1 MSKRRSIFIIMAAL
15 LLLLTSCSS
24 GGQVMDGED
33 MVRSYTQISQDEAK
47 QMMEQDGTQ
56 IIVDVRTQEEYDS
69 GHIPGA
75 ICIPNESIGTEQP
88 KELPDLDQVILIYC
102 RSGNRSKQAAQKL
115 FDMGYTNVYEFGGIN
130 DWTGE
135 VVTETPDA
143 DTSQESEPE
152 NPQGT
157 VPAPADTLVG
167 EFDFSAEKVLLNSG
181 WEMPIIGT
189 GTWAL
194 SDEEAEN
201 STYYAL
207 KAGMRLIDTARYYQN
222 ETGVGK
228 GLARAIDEGIV
239 TREEVFITSK
249 IYGGDHDRAVKVI
262 DEALSDLN
270 VDYIDLMLIHQ
281 PGSDDAGVYKAMEEA
296 VERGKIHSIGISNYY
311 TKEQVE
317 EVLSFAEITPA
328 VIQNENHI
336 FYQNAELRDYVKQYG
351 IVMESWY
358 PFGGRGHTQESFEN
372 DVILDIAKDHG
383 KTAAQIILRWHLQD
397 GYIAIPGSSNPDH
410 IAENYDIFDFEL
422 SEDEMDRIRGID
434 EQRRYEHW

>member
-1 MSKRRSIFIIMAAL
+1 MAAL
-15 LLLLTSCSS
+15 FLLLTSCSS
-24 GGQVMDGED
+24 AGQVMDGED

-135 VVTETPDA
+135 VITETPDA
-143 DTSQESEPE
+143 DTSQDTSQEIEPE
-152 NPQGT
+152 NPDES
-157 VPAPADTLVG
+157 VPASADALVG

-189 GTWAL
+189 GTWTL

-207 KAGMRLIDTARYYQN
+207 KSGMRLIDTARYYQN
-222 ETGVGK
+222 ESGVGK

-249 IYGGDHDRAVKVI
+249 IFGGDHDRAAEVI
-262 DEALSDLN
+262 DEALSDLG

-296 VERGKIHSIGISNYY
+296 VESGKLHSIGISNYY
-311 TKEQVE
+311 TKQQVD

-336 FYQNAELRDYVKQYG
+336 YYQNAELRDYVKQYG

-372 DVILDIAKDHG
+372 DVILDLAKAHG

-397 GYIAIPGSSNPDH
+397 GYIAIPGSGNPDH

>member
-1 MSKRRSIFIIMAAL
+1 MSQRKRIFIIMTAL
-15 LLLLTSCSS
+15 LLLLTACSS
-24 GGQVMDGED
+24 GAQVMDGD
-33 MVRSYTQISQDEAK
+33 GMVRSYTQISQDEAK
-47 QMMEQDGTQ
+47 EMMEQDDGHV
-56 IIVDVRTQEEYDS
+56 IVDVRRPDEFAA

-75 ICIPNESIGTEQP
+75 ICIPNETIESEQP
-88 KELPDLDQVILIYC
+88 EELTDLDQVILIYC

-143 DTSQESEPE
+143 DTSQEIEPE
-152 NPQGT
+152 NPDES
-157 VPAPADTLVG
+157 VPASADALVG

-189 GTWAL
+189 GTWTL

-207 KAGMRLIDTARYYQN
+207 KSGMRLIDTARYYQN
-222 ETGVGK
+222 ESGVGK

-249 IYGGDHDRAVKVI
+249 IFGGDHDRAAEVI
-262 DEALSDLN
+262 DEALSDLG

-296 VERGKIHSIGISNYY
+296 VESGKLHSIGISNYY
-311 TKEQVE
+311 TKEQVD
-317 EVLSFAEITPA
+317 EVLSFAVITPA

-336 FYQNAELRDYVKQYG
+336 YYQNAELRDYVKQYG

-372 DVILDIAKDHG
+372 DVILDLAKAHG

-397 GYIAIPGSSNPDH
+397 WYIAIPGSSNPDH
-410 IAENYDIFDFEL
+410 IVENYDIFGFEL